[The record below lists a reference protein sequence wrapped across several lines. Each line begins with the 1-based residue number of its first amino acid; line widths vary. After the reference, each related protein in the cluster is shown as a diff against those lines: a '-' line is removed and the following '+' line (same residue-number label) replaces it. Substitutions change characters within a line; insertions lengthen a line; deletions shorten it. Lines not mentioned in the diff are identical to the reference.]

1 MLKTPLFKLSLFFLS
16 VSFMSLLHA
25 TPDTTKNDPLQ
36 LYRDE
41 IKQAEFNASQAV
53 LDQLKSS
60 ADDHTDNNADTR
72 PSANNSQ
79 SATPLYPQSNNDKA
93 FIPSPND
100 ELKDNTA
107 KPSSSSTKANPW
119 LKPNPWGE
127 VKKNPWANVPIPGPS
142 PSSPPTASNHSSIPA
157 PPNIF
162 APPQQPRYKTPS
174 NAKL

>member
-1 MLKTPLFKLSLFFLS
+1 MLNTPLFKLSLFFLS
-16 VSFMSLLHA
+16 VSFMILLHA
-25 TPDTTKNDPLQ
+25 TPDTTKNDPLK

-41 IKQAEFNASQAV
+41 IKQAESNASQAV

-60 ADDHTDNNADTR
+60 ADDHTNNNADTR
-72 PSANNSQ
+72 SSANNSQ
-79 SATPLYPQSNNDKA
+79 SATPLDPQSNNDKA
-93 FIPSPND
+93 FIPSHND
-100 ELKDNTA
+100 ELDNTA

-119 LKPNPWGE
+119 LKPNPWADLP
-127 VKKNPWANVPIPGPS
+127 VPGPS

-162 APPQQPRYKTPS
+162 TPLQQPSYKTPS